1 MRDTSKEQAQH
12 VDFATSETSS
22 DADARELA
30 AIGKKSVLRRN
41 FPPISI
47 LGLACAST
55 ITWEG
60 FFAVFVFALLNGG
73 PGGMI
78 YGFLIC
84 WAGWATVC
92 ATMSE
97 LVSMWPTAGGQ
108 YHWTYML
115 APEGWKVS
123 LSYIT
128 GWQSVIAWQALM
140 ASAAYLSAT
149 SLQGLVINSH
159 PTYTPER
166 WHGTL
171 LVFAIVAVCFVCNTF
186 LSKRLPQ
193 VEAVILFLHITLFIV
208 VLSILTAMSP
218 TKSRNQD
225 VWALFLNAGGYDSK
239 GLSFF
244 VGWIT
249 PVFAF
254 SGADGTVHMSEETR
268 NASQVVPWAMMTS
281 ILINGLTGF
290 CMLIAVLYCIG
301 DIDAALNTPTGY
313 PFIEI
318 LTQATQSIGG
328 GTALSAFLVL
338 MFCCASLTTL
348 ATSSRQLW
356 AFARDDAVP
365 NARFVKHVNPNM
377 KVPLNSIAITSTITC
392 LLSLINIGSATVF
405 NAIVSLT
412 IAGFFGSYLIP
423 FSLFLYVRI
432 KHPERVPP
440 GPWTLGRW
448 GVFVNAFAIVWG
460 VVVMFFSF
468 WPTSVPVTAMTMNWS
483 SVLWSGVVLFALGF
497 WWVHGRRVYKGPV
510 IETNVETL
518 GRVEHA

>member
-1 MRDTSKEQAQH
+1 MSDTTKEQAH
-12 VDFATSETSS
+12 VSTATSETAS

-30 AIGKKSVLRRN
+30 ALGKKPVLRRN

-60 FFAVFVFALLNGG
+60 FLSVFVFALLNGG
-73 PGGMI
+73 PGGII
-78 YGFLIC
+78 YGFLLC
-84 WAGWATVC
+84 WVGWAAVC

-97 LVSMWPTAGGQ
+97 LVS
-108 YHWTYML
+108 
-115 APEGWKVS
+115 
-123 LSYIT
+123 I
-128 GWQSVIAWQALM
+128 
-140 ASAAYLSAT
+140 
-149 SLQGLVINSH
+149 H
-159 PTYTPER
+159 PNYTPER

-171 LVFAIVAVCFVCNTF
+171 LVFALMAVCFICNTF

-208 VLSILTAMSP
+208 VISILTAMSP
-218 TKSRNQD
+218 TKSRNAD

-244 VGWIT
+244 VGLIT

-268 NASQVVPWAMMTS
+268 NASRVIPWAMMSTS
-281 ILINGLTGF
+281 SNQHPGNIIVINGLTGF

-301 DIDAALNTPTGY
+301 DIDAALATPTGY

-318 LTQATQSIGG
+318 LTQATQSTRG
-328 GTALSAFLVL
+328 GTALSSFLVL

-365 NARFVKHVNPNM
+365 NAKVVKHVNSRM

-412 IAGFFGSYLIP
+412 VAGLFGSYLIP

-432 KHPERVPP
+432 KHPERLLADERASY
-440 GPWTLGRW
+440 GGDDELELG
-448 GVFVNAFAIVWG
+448 
-460 VVVMFFSF
+460 
-468 WPTSVPVTAMTMNWS
+468 
-483 SVLWSGVVLFALGF
+483 AL
-497 WWVHGRRVYKGPV
+497 
-510 IETNVETL
+510 
-518 GRVEHA
+518 